1 MQSRRFGWNVAA
13 LAVDYTLTHISL
25 AWLLQDGTAPMLN
38 TRQYTYIIYQKS
50 NLIISGVQHVSL
62 SANLDCNVADLLLR
76 FLAPATDDFDQAK
89 SNERSGNA
97 SCCDML

>member
-1 MQSRRFGWNVAA
+1 MECCGVGGGLHADAHIACMASTGRNRANAQHKA
-13 LAVDYTLTHISL
+13 LH
-25 AWLLQDGTAPMLN
+25 
-38 TRQYTYIIYQKS
+38 IYQKS
-50 NLIISGVQHVSL
+50 NLKISGVQHVSL